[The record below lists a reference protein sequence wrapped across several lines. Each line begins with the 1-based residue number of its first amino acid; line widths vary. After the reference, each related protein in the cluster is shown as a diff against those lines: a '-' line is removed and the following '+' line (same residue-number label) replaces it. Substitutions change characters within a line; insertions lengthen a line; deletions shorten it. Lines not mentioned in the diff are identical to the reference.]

1 MPAEPGLIPSLMPVI
16 FLFIPLAVVAFYIAR
31 RRGRSGWL
39 WALIALVP
47 YFNLLCLLYLASLP
61 ESSVIER
68 IEALERRSANTT
80 ATANPTPTEPAA
92 RPNAFTI

>member
-1 MPAEPGLIPSLMPVI
+1 MHTEPGLVPSLMPVI
-16 FLFIPLAVVAFYIAR
+16 FLFIPLAVVAFYMAK

-61 ESSVIER
+61 ETSVVER
-68 IEALERRSANTT
+68 IEALERRLAGT
-80 ATANPTPTEPAA
+80 ATAAHPTPPEAA
-92 RPNAFTI
+92 AGPNAFTI